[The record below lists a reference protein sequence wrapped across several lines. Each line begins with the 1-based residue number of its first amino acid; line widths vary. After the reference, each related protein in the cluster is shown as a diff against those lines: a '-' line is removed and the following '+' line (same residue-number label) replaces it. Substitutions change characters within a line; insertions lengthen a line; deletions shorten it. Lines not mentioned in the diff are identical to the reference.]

1 MTVYELIR
9 KLTEFDPNLEV
20 VFDAKFEI
28 NQEVKADIERN
39 GEVEKEKIWAEVN
52 IDNELEVDEIELL
65 KSRWPIDNIVVV
77 KLEY

>member
-9 KLTEFDPNLEV
+9 KLTEFEPNLEV

-39 GEVEKEKIWAEVN
+39 GETETEKVWAEVE
-52 IDNELEVDEIELL
+52 IDNELEVDEIELHEQINT
-65 KSRWPIDNIVVV
+65 KNKFVII
-77 KLEY
+77 KLDY

>member
-9 KLTEFDPNLEV
+9 KMTEFDPNLEV

-39 GEVEKEKIWAEVN
+39 GEIETEKIWAEVE
-52 IDNELEVDEIELL
+52 IDNELEVDEIELRQEAWAL
-65 KSRWPIDNIVVV
+65 EKVVVV